1 MSGGIRQYRLNLTD
15 LIIDYRYM
23 NAEKYNLD
31 RIYFGGCF
39 IRGIA
44 QLFDWLNENSSS
56 WGRACCNYRDTII
69 CHSVLEQGHK
79 ASAVPPP

>member
-1 MSGGIRQYRLNLTD
+1 
-15 LIIDYRYM
+15 M

-44 QLFDWLNENSSS
+44 QLFDWLSENSSS

-79 ASAVPPP
+79 ASAVPPPRRISVGVAAIAGNVTIC